1 MSETCIPRHDW
12 FNDLLT
18 FGLCCGLII
27 SYLPQ
32 HFRIINAKSSEG
44 FSPVFLLLG
53 TTSSAATMFNMITL
67 QAEIVKCC
75 RVVSFGS
82 CAEIVAGIV
91 QVGIQWFCFSVI
103 FVLYMIYYPLHLR
116 YVDEN
121 VVDEPELQ
129 PLLHTKTRVKSTE
142 WGLSIIVAWI
152 SVIHLLTCFITT
164 VYLLSTST
172 LSPEGSLPPRIS
184 SWATFLG
191 VSSALLAAV
200 QYAPQILHTYR
211 MKLVGALSIPMMLIQ
226 TPGGILMVT
235 SIALRKGTNW
245 TSWITFAVAAVL
257 QGCLLVMC
265 CFWKIR
271 QDRLGIDDFGNPLDP
286 LIYPTIDTDE
296 VQYDQETVITPPAY
310 ESATEGDT
318 SPIRSQGRRR

>member
-1 MSETCIPRHDW
+1 MTESCIPNHDW

-32 HFRIINAKSSEG
+32 HFRIINSKSSEG

-75 RVVSFGS
+75 RVISFGS
-82 CAEIVAGIV
+82 CVEIVAGIV
-91 QVGIQWFCFSVI
+91 QVGIQWFCFGII
-103 FVLYMIYYPLHLR
+103 FVLYMIYYPSHLR
-116 YVDEN
+116 YVDIGAGES
-121 VVDEPELQ
+121 ELQ

-142 WGLSIIVAWI
+142 WGLSVIVAWI
-152 SVIHLLTCFITT
+152 SVIHLLFLFTTT
-164 VYLLSTST
+164 VYLLSTSRHSPDGA
-172 LSPEGSLPPRIS
+172 LSPQIS

-191 VSSALLAAV
+191 ISSALLAAV
-200 QYAPQILHTYR
+200 QYAPQILHTYKMR
-211 MKLVGALSIPMMLIQ
+211 LVGALSIPMMLIQ

-265 CFWKIR
+265 CIWKIR
-271 QDRLGIDDFGNPLDP
+271 QDKLGIDDFGKPIDP
-286 LIYPTIDTDE
+286 LICPTDHIAP
-296 VQYDQETVITPPAY
+296 IT
-310 ESATEGDT
+310 E
-318 SPIRSQGRRR
+318 R

>member
-1 MSETCIPRHDW
+1 MLEICIPQHDW

-18 FGLCCGLII
+18 FGLCCGLIV

-44 FSPVFLLLG
+44 INPIFLLLG
-53 TTSSAATMFNMITL
+53 TTSSAATLFNMITL

-91 QVGIQWFCFSVI
+91 QVGIQWFCFSII
-103 FVLYMIYYPLHLR
+103 FILYMIYYPSHHK
-116 YVDEN
+116 YVEN
-121 VVDEPELQ
+121 GLEESELQ

-142 WGLSIIVAWI
+142 WALSILVAWI
-152 SVIHLLTCFITT
+152 ATIHLLFLFITT
-164 VYLLSTST
+164 VYLLSVST
-172 LSPEGSLPPRIS
+172 YSPDGALPPLIS

-191 VSSALLAAV
+191 VSSALLATV

-211 MKLVGALSIPMMLIQ
+211 MKLVGALSIHMMLIQ

-245 TSWITFAVAAVL
+245 TSWITFAVAAIL

-265 CFWKIR
+265 CVWKIR
-271 QDRLGIDDFGNPLDP
+271 QDKLGIDDFGKP
-286 LIYPTIDTDE
+286 LIYPT
-296 VQYDQETVITPPAY
+296 VN
-310 ESATEGDT
+310 ES
-318 SPIRSQGRRR
+318 